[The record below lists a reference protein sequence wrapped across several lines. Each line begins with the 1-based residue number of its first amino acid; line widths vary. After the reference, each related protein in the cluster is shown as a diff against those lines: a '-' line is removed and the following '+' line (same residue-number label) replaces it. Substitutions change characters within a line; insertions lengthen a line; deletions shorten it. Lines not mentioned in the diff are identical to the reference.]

1 MSRVSCQMTKAMS
14 AAVIQRRSRR
24 MKYSIQPA
32 PFGRRPWS
40 LEFVILFFAVLWGGW
55 RRRGEQDHRP
65 AVVPAVHELLGAHP
79 HQVVLADEVVVEN
92 AGLMLVEINQIDHV
106 SDGGPLAVMR
116 IVAVVSHRRHASG
129 LEGQLK
135 NGRIVA
141 FVL

>member
-40 LEFVILFFAVLWGGW
+40 LEFVILFFSVLWGRW

-65 AVVPAVHELLGAHP
+65 AVVPAVHERLGAHP
-79 HQVVLADEVVVEN
+79 HQVLLADEVVLEN
-92 AGLMLVEINQIDHV
+92 AAFLLFLTNKIDHTT
-106 SDGGPLAVMR
+106 
-116 IVAVVSHRRHASG
+116 
-129 LEGQLK
+129 
-135 NGRIVA
+135 
-141 FVL
+141 